1 MCSNR
6 SSANSHSMRVG
17 KKRAELVRKYPC
29 KKVIAQAVGVSACHI
44 HRKSSIEKK
53 DDELKILIEVTWKV
67 HPAYGHI
74 RLGLHLSINHK
85 RISRVMKKFG
95 MKPPRRKI
103 HHFCTKSTNHHEYFN
118 LIKEW
123 KPTRPNELW
132 CSDVSFIKFDGR
144 FWYVATIE
152 DIVTRQVLAVQVG
165 KQHNSQ
171 LVLTTIKQAL
181 LKTGVAPHI
190 FHTDQGTEFMATAC
204 TGYLE
209 TLGTRISASDK
220 GSPWQNGFQESFFG
234 RFKEEFGD
242 FNRFETVSELIE
254 EIYSQ
259 VRYYNEDRIQ
269 RALKMPPAKYALL
282 FSENSRRIWGT

>member
-1 MCSNR
+1 M
-6 SSANSHSMRVG
+6 
-17 KKRAELVRKYPC
+17 L
-29 KKVIAQAVGVSACHI
+29 AQTMGVSAYHI
-44 HRKSSIEKK
+44 HRKSSMEGKDAQLKTVIEKAWEK
-53 DDELKILIEVTWKV
+53 

-74 RLGLHLSINHK
+74 RLGLHLCINHK

-103 HHFCTKSTNHHEYFN
+103 HHFCTRSTSHHMYFN

-123 KPTRPNELW
+123 KPTMPNELW
-132 CSDVSFIKFDGR
+132 CSDVSFIKFQGR

-152 DIVTRQVLAVQVG
+152 DIVTRKVMAVQVG
-165 KQHNSQ
+165 KYHNSQ
-171 LVLTTIKQAL
+171 LILTTIKQAL
-181 LKTGVAPHI
+181 MKAGTAPKI
-190 FHTDQGTEFMATAC
+190 FHTDQGTEFMARLC
-204 TGYLE
+204 TQYLE
-209 TLGTRISASDK
+209 ELGTHISASDK
-220 GSPWQNGFQESFFG
+220 GCPWQNGFQESFFG

-269 RALKMPPAKYALL
+269 RSLKMPPARYALFL
-282 FSENSRRIWGT
+282 SENSRRIWGT